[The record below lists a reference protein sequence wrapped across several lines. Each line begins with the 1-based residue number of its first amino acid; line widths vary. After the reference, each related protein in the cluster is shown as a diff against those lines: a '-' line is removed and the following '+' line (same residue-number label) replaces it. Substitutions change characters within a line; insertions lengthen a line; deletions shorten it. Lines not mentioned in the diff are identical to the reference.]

1 MQRGSAMDIIFG
13 EYGEAFL
20 AGLWLTLQLTVIG
33 FFGGFLLGT
42 VLAIFRVSPIAPLR
56 VAGTIYVEFFR
67 NVPMVALLLLV
78 VYGLPYAGVN
88 LGYFWSVVIA
98 IMAVG
103 AAFACETLRTG
114 INAVDKG
121 QVEAARS
128 LGLTFVGIA
137 RNLVVPQAL
146 RSVIGPM
153 VTLFIGILLSSSLAA
168 VVGMREL
175 TATMAYINNREALGL
190 LTFLVAGA
198 VYIILSLSAAGVGA
212 VLEKRLRVLR

>member
-1 MQRGSAMDIIFG
+1 MDVIFG
-13 EYGEAFL
+13 QYASEL
-20 AGLWLTLQLTVIG
+20 IAGVLLTLQFTLIG
-33 FFGGFLLGT
+33 FVGGFAVGT

-56 VAGTIYVEFFR
+56 IAGTIYVEFFR
-67 NVPMVALLLLV
+67 NVPLVALLLLV

-88 LGYFWSVVIA
+88 LGYSWSVILA
-98 IMAVG
+98 IVCVG

-121 QVEAARS
+121 QVEAARA
-128 LGLTFVGIA
+128 LGLGFLGIA

-146 RSVIGPM
+146 RTVIGPM

-175 TATMAYINNREALGL
+175 TATMAYVNNREALGL
-190 LTFLVAGA
+190 TPFMVAGA
-198 VYIILSLSAAGVGA
+198 IYIILSLSAAGVGA
-212 VLEKRLRVLR
+212 TLEKRLRVLR